1 MINKKTEIV
10 SEIIKNMTSNDKL
23 DVTDQ
28 DNLVIFAAGICK
40 TLFIQY
46 YMNAEVPGA
55 DFKNQR
61 IYAYSFTNAIHRA
74 ILDMIAESEELNND

>member
-1 MINKKTEIV
+1 MINKKTEII
-10 SEIIKNMTSNDKL
+10 SEIIKDIASSDKL

-40 TLFIQY
+40 TIFIQY
-46 YMNAEVPGA
+46 CSNAEVPGG

-61 IYAYSFTNAIHRA
+61 IYAYSFTNEIHRA
-74 ILDMIAESEELNND
+74 ILDMIAENEDIYNA